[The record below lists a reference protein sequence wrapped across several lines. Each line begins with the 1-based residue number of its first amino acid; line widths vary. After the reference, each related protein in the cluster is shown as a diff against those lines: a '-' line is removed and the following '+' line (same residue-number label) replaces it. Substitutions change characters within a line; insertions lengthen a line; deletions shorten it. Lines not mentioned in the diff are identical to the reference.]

1 MSNYARVRFEDDYF
15 DIIKI
20 KTKSPVWLKRIHPLE
35 YHLEKIDL
43 DNYYIYKKTAHFRE
57 VTKEQFLEFKYA
69 GYMFFN
75 KDLYCNQE
83 INEWIVFLKTIDNFM
98 YMNKPFPPKE
108 IRQKIKIKK

>member
-20 KTKSPVWLKRIHPLE
+20 KTKSPAWLKRIHPLE

-69 GYMFFN
+69 GYIFFK

-83 INEWIVFLKTIDNFM
+83 IDEWIEYIKPIGVVKFLI
-98 YMNKPFPPKE
+98 KPFPPKS
-108 IRQKIKIKK
+108 IREKIKIIQ